1 MRELSKLCRIYCN
14 ENYRKWAEFLP
25 HIEYWIN
32 NSVCSSTGY
41 TPSEFMCGTER
52 PNFFRKMH
60 PKELWPDQ
68 EEEGIAAKIHLAYLK
83 MKKTLARKILRK
95 RGYAEWKPEL
105 NEKVLVKTQPDAVKG
120 ITSNVCICLR
130 HHMGLVKF

>member
-1 MRELSKLCRIYCN
+1 M
-14 ENYRKWAEFLP
+14 WAEFLP

-41 TPSEFMCGTER
+41 TPGELMYGTER
-52 PNFFRKMH
+52 PNVFRKMY

-83 MKKTLARKILRK
+83 IKKALARKIRRK

-105 NEKVLVKTQPDAVKG
+105 DEKVLVKTQPTCDPVKG
-120 ITSNVCICLR
+120 ITSNVSICFR
-130 HHMGLVKF
+130 HHIRLVMF